1 MYQTT
6 SKRNKW
12 FPTRQINFPLYLTFP
27 VDMYYSQITQ
37 CDWGWGCPVYPLE
50 FLVRVCHPVPQ
61 ILTQFQTKACH
72 FFHSHSQA
80 RALKSIPVFRSGPWV
95 IAFREMTVNERF
107 QFQHLFAS
115 DMCCST
121 RETCAPLPWKHISLV
136 ICVPL
141 PRKNISLVIWVPLQR
156 KHNHITSV
164 PLPGKHI
171 FLNICVPL
179 PMKHISLVI
188 DMCYPTQEPHI
199 PSNMYSPTREHISLV
214 IHVCVPLPKKHIFIP
229 TDTAVCVPLPLK
241 HISLVIC
248 VPLARK
254 HIFLHVV

>member
-1 MYQTT
+1 MI
-6 SKRNKW
+6 S
-12 FPTRQINFPLYLTFP
+12 TRQINFPLYLTFP
-27 VDMYYSQITQ
+27 VDMYYNQITL

-61 ILTQFQTKACH
+61 NNPDSISDQSTP
-72 FFHSHSQA
+72 FFHTHSKA
-80 RALKSIPVFRSGPWV
+80 RALKSIPVFRTGPWV
-95 IAFREMTVNERF
+95 IALREMTVNERF

-115 DMCCST
+115 DMCSPT
-121 RETCAPLPWKHISLV
+121 RETCARLPWKHISLV

-214 IHVCVPLPKKHIFIP
+214 IHVCVPLPKKHYIYPYWYSCVCSPTNERHIP
-229 TDTAVCVPLPLK
+229 SDMCFP
-241 HISLVIC
+241 
-248 VPLARK
+248 R
-254 HIFLHVV
+254 